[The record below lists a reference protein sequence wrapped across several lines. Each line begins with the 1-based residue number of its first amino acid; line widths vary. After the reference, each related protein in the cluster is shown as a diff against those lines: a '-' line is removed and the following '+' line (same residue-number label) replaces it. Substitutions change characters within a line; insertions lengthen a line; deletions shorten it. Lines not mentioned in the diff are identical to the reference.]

1 MSKVSTRNQR
11 NSARNL
17 EAMPTSKNIIHATDE
32 NLRANEK
39 PKKMKFFKINQFAS
53 NAPFLYPLRR
63 SNDLINIWFY

>member
-17 EAMPTSKNIIHATDE
+17 EAMPTSKNIRHAKDE

-39 PKKMKFFKINQFAS
+39 QKKEV
-53 NAPFLYPLRR
+53 FLK
-63 SNDLINIWFY
+63 LINLLPMHPFSTPWEGQMIW